1 VLLEGKPF
9 APRRPSD
16 AVRAG
21 IGFVAEDRRAQGIVP
36 DFSVRENLLL
46 GHLGAHRGL
55 GLNYGSRSKDIDIL
69 LRRLDLPGERLLDAN
84 MLAFSGGMQ
93 QKIIIGRWLL
103 LKPKVLLLDE
113 PTKGVDIGTRA
124 SIYTI
129 LREIAAEGMAIV
141 VVSSDFDELL
151 GLCSRVV
158 VISDGATIADLPT
171 DILDEEKLT
180 LLAAPRTS
188 MERTSRMLRDLAE
201 EVDGAGFWALID
213 GDRLCCLDAAVDET
227 TADPGFRAG
236 GMPLVDDCLV
246 RDALRAPA
254 GGFVREANG
263 SRQTLV
269 VRVRSQ
275 RGHDMGVIGIVLNGS
290 KPPPPADP
298 IRTRVEALFASQ
310 T

>member
-1 VLLEGKPF
+1 
-9 APRRPSD
+9 
-16 AVRAG
+16 
-21 IGFVAEDRRAQGIVP
+21 
-36 DFSVRENLLL
+36 
-46 GHLGAHRGL
+46 
-55 GLNYGSRSKDIDIL
+55 
-69 LRRLDLPGERLLDAN
+69 LDLPGERLLDAN